1 MYRLAIFD
9 LDGTLADLSGWPYIG
24 ADMYPDMRDAV
35 GILRENGVVL
45 ALATLMDGDSAES
58 VLRGW
63 GVRESFSCVMGRSST
78 YDKGALIRGCLEFL
92 GCSPADALMI
102 GDSPGDLRG
111 ARSCGVDFVG
121 APRSDFDAASDGIYV
136 PMDGYALCRFV
147 FGRNRCAQLNTGRM
161 IGAHVLGCVRTG

>member
-9 LDGTLADLSGWPYIG
+9 LDGTLADLSGWPYAG

-78 YDKGALIRGCLEFL
+78 YDKGALIRGCLE
-92 GCSPADALMI
+92 
-102 GDSPGDLRG
+102 
-111 ARSCGVDFVG
+111 
-121 APRSDFDAASDGIYV
+121 
-136 PMDGYALCRFV
+136 
-147 FGRNRCAQLNTGRM
+147 
-161 IGAHVLGCVRTG
+161 